1 MRSSVNWLD
10 LLDWSVDEIENLRF
24 VGYMYV
30 KQGKYDIAL
39 THFEALAV
47 LSPDNSYE
55 LQTLG
60 AIYLQK
66 GKNLEALNYLDQ
78 ALKIT
83 PDHLQTQLNKAKA
96 LLALGY
102 KKQALLQA
110 KAMENCSDPGMA
122 AQAKAIMLS
131 HQQ

>member
-10 LLDWSVDEIENLRF
+10 ILDWSFDEIENLRF
-24 VGYMYV
+24 AGYLYV

-39 THFEALAV
+39 TYFEALSI
-47 LSPDNSYE
+47 LSPNNSYE

-78 ALKIT
+78 ALKID
-83 PDHLQTQLNKAKA
+83 PSHYPTQLNKAKA
-96 LLALGY
+96 LLSLGY
-102 KKQALLQA
+102 KKQAFNQA
-110 KAMENCSDPGMA
+110 KTLENCKDLEIAS
-122 AQAKAIMLS
+122 QATAILLS
-131 HQQ
+131 F